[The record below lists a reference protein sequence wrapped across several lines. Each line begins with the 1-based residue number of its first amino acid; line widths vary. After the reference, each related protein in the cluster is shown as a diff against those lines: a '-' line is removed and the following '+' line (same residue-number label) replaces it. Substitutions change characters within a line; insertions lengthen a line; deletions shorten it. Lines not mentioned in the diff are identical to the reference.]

1 MRGVVA
7 GIVVVALAAA
17 CVVVFMGKGEKPVEK
32 VEKERGRIKEVGT
45 ASLAER
51 TGLSF
56 STVQRYVRKLRQER
70 GIAA

>member
-1 MRGVVA
+1 
-7 GIVVVALAAA
+7 
-17 CVVVFMGKGEKPVEK
+17 MGKGEKPVEK